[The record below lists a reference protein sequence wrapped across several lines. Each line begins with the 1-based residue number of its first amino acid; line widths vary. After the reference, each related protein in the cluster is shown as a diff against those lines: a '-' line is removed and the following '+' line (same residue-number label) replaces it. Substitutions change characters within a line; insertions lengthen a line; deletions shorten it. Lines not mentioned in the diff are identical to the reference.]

1 VSDQAPAPPADRSY
15 LRLLMVLLGTA
26 TFFEG
31 YDTGIAAVVIP
42 DLARDF
48 HVANDLLGSPV
59 SIVNLGSLFALFVIA
74 IGDRV
79 GRRPLL
85 IATTLLY
92 ALFTGLTAAAHNV
105 ATFTAIQFLARMFLV
120 SELAVAITI
129 ATEEFP
135 ADRRGRIIGSL
146 SLLGAFGLIAV
157 VIAYRFVAHTSLGWR
172 GLYLLGAIPLVVAAP
187 LRTRLRESRRWLEA
201 KARGERLRR
210 TPVRRVLAGPYRHRL
225 LIVSGML
232 FCFNFAVLS
241 GAAYW
246 TLLARNERG
255 LPANSANAFLAAA
268 VVLGLP
274 GYVVAGW
281 LQDRWGRR
289 RTGTLFMLAGTAFG
303 IAAFQVH
310 GRGPMLAA
318 LAGAV
323 FFGLGGT
330 PVINAVSSELFA
342 TEIRATALAVARSF
356 FGTLGASAGLFLVPR
371 LAGGLIGSYGNAMA
385 LAGLAL
391 IPAALLLNRLPE
403 TAGRELEDL
412 AIDLPDSGGP
422 GASAR

>member
-1 VSDQAPAPPADRSY
+1 MSDQAADRSY
-15 LRLLMVLLGTA
+15 IRLLMVLLGTA

-48 HVANDLLGSPV
+48 HVSNGLLGGPIAV
-59 SIVNLGSLFALFVIA
+59 VNLGALFALFVIA

-92 ALFTGLTAAAHNV
+92 ALFTGATAAAHSV
-105 ATFTAIQFLARMFLV
+105 AMFTAIQFLARMFLV
-120 SELAVAITI
+120 SELAMAITI

-135 ADRRGRIIGSL
+135 AHRRGRMIGGL
-146 SLLGAFGLIAV
+146 SLLGAFGLVAV
-157 VIAYRFVAHTSLGWR
+157 VVAYRFVAHTSLGWR

-187 LRTRLRESRRWLEA
+187 LRTRLRESRRWLAA
-201 KARGERLRR
+201 KAKGQRLRGVA
-210 TPVRRVLAGPYRHRL
+210 VRQVLAGAYRGRL
-225 LIVSGML
+225 LAVSGL
-232 FCFNFAVLS
+232 LYFFNFAVLS

-246 TLLARNERG
+246 TLFARNERG
-255 LPANSANAFLAAA
+255 LPANTANAYLAAA
-268 VVLGLP
+268 VILGLP

-289 RTGTLFMLAGTAFG
+289 QTGTLFFLAGAAFG
-303 IAAFQVH
+303 AAAFQVH
-310 GRGPMLAA
+310 GRVPMLVA
-318 LAGAV
+318 LTGAV

-330 PVINAVSSELFA
+330 PVVNAMSSELFP
-342 TEIRATALAVARSF
+342 TQIRATALAVARSF
-356 FGTLGASAGLFLVPR
+356 FGTLGASTGLFLVPR
-371 LAGGLIGSYGNAMA
+371 LAGHHGLIGSYGNAVA

-391 IPAALLLNRLPE
+391 IPASVLLNSLPE

-412 AIDLPDSGGP
+412 AVEGT
-422 GASAR
+422 